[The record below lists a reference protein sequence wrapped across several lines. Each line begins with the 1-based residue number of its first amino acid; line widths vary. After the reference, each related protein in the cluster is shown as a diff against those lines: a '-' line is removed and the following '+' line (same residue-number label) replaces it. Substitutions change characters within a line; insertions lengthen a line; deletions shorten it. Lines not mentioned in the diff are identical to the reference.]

1 MIAVKTIVNWIDR
14 YGLRYTPANQRL
26 WLTASLVIAMLY
38 GILFWRI
45 AFEGPYAI
53 QDDARQHVFW
63 MWRYIDPTLFP
74 NDLMADYF
82 QSVAPVG
89 YKALYRLATLV
100 GINPFTFNKLLP
112 PFICLAGTVYTF
124 YLALAIIPVP
134 LIAFVNT
141 LILNQGLWM
150 WDEIASGTP
159 KGFSVLLIA
168 VFLLYVAQRNLWGCA
183 VAIVLQGFFYPHLVF
198 ISVLTLAVRVL
209 WPGEKRNHLRFFI
222 VGTAVAIAVLLPYAL
237 ETSPYGPVVTLEQAK
252 TMAEFQPGG
261 RNAFFYDDWSKY
273 WLFSGRSGF
282 LPPVVPTTVC
292 ASLLL
297 PGLLWL
303 RLPLLKRITHNG
315 ALLIQIGLA
324 AIIMFLLS
332 HGVLFWLHL
341 PSRYSRHVLKVIVA
355 LAAAM
360 VLITLLDTGLRR
372 LYSRP
377 DRLWRQVVAIAM
389 IAGITLITVGYPLL
403 LNSFLNVVYIKSNRV
418 ALYEYI
424 QQQPQD
430 IRIASLAKEAE
441 NIPAFT
447 GRSVLL
453 SRGHSIAYHQGYYSQ
468 IRERTLDLIAA
479 QYSPDLSVLQSVITK
494 YDIDF
499 WLVDQGAFNIQA
511 LPNNWLRQFGPEWN
525 HAINQLR
532 QQPSALQQLLPTCSV
547 IRDQDKTLIEAQCL
561 LDAS

>member
-1 MIAVKTIVNWIDR
+1 MKTIVNWINH
-14 YGLRYTPANQRL
+14 YGLHSTPTNQRI
-26 WLTASLVIAMLY
+26 WLVTSLAIAMLY
-38 GILFWRI
+38 GILFWQI
-45 AFEGPYAI
+45 AFTGSYAI

-74 NDLMADYF
+74 DDLMADYF

-89 YKALYRLATLV
+89 YKALYRLATLA

-159 KGFSVLLIA
+159 KGFSVLLI
-168 VFLLYVAQRNLWGCA
+168 VIFLLYVAQRNLWGCT

-198 ISVLTLAVRVL
+198 ISVLTLALRVI
-209 WPGEKRNHLRFFI
+209 WPGEKRNHVRFFI
-222 VGTAVAIAVLLPYAL
+222 VGAVVAVLVLLPYAL

-292 ASLLL
+292 VSLLL
-297 PGLLWL
+297 PCLLWL
-303 RLPLLKRITHNG
+303 RLPLLSKITRNG
-315 ALLIQIGLA
+315 VLMLQIGLA
-324 AIIMFLLS
+324 ATTMFLLS
-332 HGVLFWLHL
+332 HAALFWLHL

-360 VLITLLDTGLRR
+360 VLITLLDSGLRR
-372 LYSRP
+372 LYSKP
-377 DRLWRQVVAIAM
+377 LKLWRQVVAIAM
-389 IAGITLITVGYPLL
+389 IAGMTLITVGYPLL
-403 LNSFLNVVYIKSNRV
+403 LDSFLNVIYVKSNRV

-424 QQQPQD
+424 QQQPKD
-430 IRIASLAKEAE
+430 IRIASLAEEAE

-479 QYSPDLSVLQSVITK
+479 QYSSELSVLKSVITK

-499 WLVDQGAFNIQA
+499 WLVEQGAFNA
-511 LPNNWLRQFGPEWN
+511 KVLPGNWLRQFSPEWDN
-525 HAINQLR
+525 AINQL
-532 QQPSALQQLLPTCSV
+532 QQQRPALQRLLPRCSV
-547 IRDQDKTLIEAQCL
+547 VREQGKILISASCLLEAQR
-561 LDAS
+561 